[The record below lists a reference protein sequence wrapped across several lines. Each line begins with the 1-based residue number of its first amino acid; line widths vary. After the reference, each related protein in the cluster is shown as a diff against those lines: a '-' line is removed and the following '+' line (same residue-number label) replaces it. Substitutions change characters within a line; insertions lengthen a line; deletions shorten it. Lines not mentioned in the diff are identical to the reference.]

1 MTPFYDPKQMEYRRT
16 WRELHRNA
24 DEHLATASEVPK
36 RDNTRAIER
45 PESNVPTAKKKLAA
59 LLPSRRG
66 TRGSPSLNIYSSD
79 RFHTSPIDCGMI
91 WEKLFA
97 ILNI

>member
-1 MTPFYDPKQMEYRRT
+1 MEVRTT
-16 WRELHRNA
+16 WRELHTNT
-24 DEHLATASEVPK
+24 DEQLATASELPK
-36 RDNTRAIER
+36 RGNTRAVER

-66 TRGSPSLNIYSSD
+66 TRGSPSLNIHSSD

-91 WEKLFA
+91 
-97 ILNI
+97 